1 MQSSSQDLISKK
13 THHKKKAG
21 DVAQGVGSEFQPWYC
36 KNKNKNKKNKNS
48 VCREKLLTRDILIS
62 KEA

>member
-36 KNKNKNKKNKNS
+36 KKKTKTVS
-48 VCREKLLTRDILIS
+48 AESSFLPEIY
-62 KEA
+62 